1 MERCKLN
8 VIAEPEE
15 EKIEDGDSK
24 NRTELAN
31 SENMKFQTDKVN
43 YAHKVLVS
51 CVKRNHTY
59 LCGMRSIICHNYNKV
74 EYFAKKIDLKETSK
88 ET

>member
-1 MERCKLN
+1 MKRYKLN
-8 VIAEPEE
+8 VTAESEE
-15 EKIEDGDSK
+15 ENTEDGDSK

-59 LCGMRSIICHNYNKV
+59 
-74 EYFAKKIDLKETSK
+74 
-88 ET
+88 